1 MAPRLTDMMPLA
13 MDSRARIIGVLF
25 LVLTLDD
32 RLLAQPA
39 APPPPN
45 EYRVQ
50 IRYRI
55 RTAGSGRLAQY
66 KALIRYLESL
76 GFHKDPG
83 LENEAEDT
91 DQTRMTGT
99 IASSNAAKIL
109 MDPHVQAILLTPL
122 GYELPAEGDQAVKV
136 QLKLKGGLPLDR
148 QRLLADQVRSQ
159 LRELGFRE

>member
-1 MAPRLTDMMPLA
+1 MQIANLRLRTA
-13 MDSRARIIGVLF
+13 M
-25 LVLTLDD
+25 LVSAATATNRMRLLHFAICILQFAICNFSS

-66 KALIRYLESL
+66 KALIRYLESI

-83 LENEAEDT
+83 PENEAEDT

-109 MDPHVQAILLTPL
+109 VDPHVQAILLTPL

-136 QLKLKGGLPLDR
+136 QLRLKGGLPLDR
-148 QRLLADQVRSQ
+148 
-159 LRELGFRE
+159 

>member
-1 MAPRLTDMMPLA
+1 MPLA
-13 MDSRARIIGVLF
+13 VGSRARMIGVLF

-66 KALIRYLESL
+66 KALIRYLESI

-83 LENEAEDT
+83 PENEAEDP

-99 IASSNAAKIL
+99 IASSNARRSWSIRMFRRSCSLRWA
-109 MDPHVQAILLTPL
+109 MNYPP
-122 GYELPAEGDQAVKV
+122 
-136 QLKLKGGLPLDR
+136 KGTKP
-148 QRLLADQVRSQ
+148 SKSN
-159 LRELGFRE
+159 